1 MTYAIKLLATAPL
14 YFISIL
20 LIAGLHNCFSVA
32 HAITVTSLTNASA
45 HPIEVVSL
53 TDSQQKH
60 TNLPMHS
67 SIFLDS
73 EGGASFAEVLSAP
86 FIPVQSMADLQ
97 LAYTRSPVW
106 LRTAIHNNTDTEQQ
120 LFLRFDNPSLAHV
133 SLHTADLHN
142 PHQGASQQT
151 RNDRTNTHFMQS
163 GLYVPLHERA
173 YITRLSSFPL
183 TFAPDQTL
191 VLYARVES
199 PASKSLG
206 YALLTEFEHRNTA
219 YRHSF
224 WLTAYFGMICA
235 LALYNLLL
243 FVGLRDKVFALY
255 TLFALS
261 FGIAGLSFNGLG
273 YLIFWDNAPIDSYRV
288 VAVGYTLSAFIGTLF
303 TQQFLHTQVVSPRW
317 HRYLN
322 TLAVLAAFGVVGAVF
337 LPPYLALPWMDLVG
351 LAVCLSLLSCG
362 VYCAYRGVAGS
373 RIFVLAWSVLLIG
386 ASAFALRN
394 LGILPSNT
402 FTMYGLQFG
411 SALEMLLLSFG
422 LVARFHKLKR
432 QKEIAQSRM
441 LRTLKLQEQQLELKV
456 AQRTEEL
463 ENMASTDML
472 TGLLNRN
479 GMARF
484 LDDMLQRSRRA
495 EDSNQGRTQVTLY
508 MLDLD
513 DFKPVNDIYG
523 HEAGDAVLQE
533 VAKRLR
539 QTARNDDGIARFGGD
554 EFIIISEDSQKD
566 TGQQEAGVHTFIQRL
581 QEVIRE
587 PVMLPDGNEVCVY
600 ASIGHASSSGSAD
613 IDQMLRDADI
623 AMYHAKRQKAAS

>member
-1 MTYAIKLLATAPL
+1 MHAIRLLAKATL
-14 YFISIL
+14 HFISIL
-20 LIAGLHNCFSVA
+20 LFAAALSCSFA
-32 HAITVTSLTNASA
+32 AYAVTAEQGSRAESP
-45 HPIEVVSL
+45 HFEVVPL
-53 TDSQQKH
+53 TDAQQKL
-60 TNLPMHS
+60 TSLPMHS
-67 SIFLDS
+67 SILRDP
-73 EGGASFAEVLSAP
+73 EGNASFADVLDAT
-86 FIPVQSMADLQ
+86 FTPVQSMADLQ
-97 LAYTRSPVW
+97 LAYTQSPVW
-106 LRTAIHNNTDTEQQ
+106 LRTAIHNNTDAEQHF
-120 LFLRFDNPSLAHV
+120 FLRFDNPSLGHV
-133 SLHTADLHN
+133 ILHVVHPESSLTVS
-142 PHQGASQQT
+142 PQVMQQ
-151 RNDRTNTHFMQS
+151 HPVFMQS
-163 GLYVPLHERA
+163 GLYVPLRDRA
-173 YITRLSSFPL
+173 YVTRLSSFPL

-191 VLYARVES
+191 LLYSRVES

-206 YALLTEFEHRNTA
+206 FALLDEFDHRNTA

-243 FVGLRDKVFALY
+243 FSGLRDKVFALY
-255 TLFALS
+255 ALFAVS

-273 YLIFWDNAPIDSYRV
+273 NLLFWDNTPIDAYRV

-303 TQQFLHTQVVSPRW
+303 TQQFLHTQVVSPSW

-322 TLAVLAAFGVVGAVF
+322 TLAALAALGVAGAIL
-337 LPPYLALPWMDLVG
+337 LPPALALPLMDLVG
-351 LAVCLSLLSCG
+351 LTVCLSLLSCG
-362 VYCAYRGVAGS
+362 IYCVFKGVAGA

-441 LRTLKLQEQQLELKV
+441 LRTLKLQEQELELKV
-456 AQRTEEL
+456 AQRTQEL

-484 LDDMLQRSRRA
+484 LSDMLQRSRRA
-495 EDSNQGRTQVTLY
+495 EDTHAGRTQVTLY

-523 HEAGDAVLQE
+523 HEAGDVVLKE

-539 QTARNDDGIARFGGD
+539 QTARADDGIARFGGD
-554 EFIIISEDSQKD
+554 EFIIISEDSLKD
-566 TGQQEAGVHTFIQRL
+566 ARQHEEGITAFIQRL
-581 QEVIRE
+581 QEVIRH
-587 PVMLPDGNEVCVY
+587 PVMLPDGSEVCVH
-600 ASIGHASSSGSAD
+600 ASIGHATNSGRAN
-613 IDQMLRDADI
+613 IDQMLRNADM
-623 AMYHAKRQKAAS
+623 AMYHAKRQKAVS

>member
-1 MTYAIKLLATAPL
+1 MHAIRLLAKATL
-14 YFISIL
+14 HFISIL
-20 LIAGLHNCFSVA
+20 LFAAALSCSFA
-32 HAITVTSLTNASA
+32 AYAVTAEQDSRTES
-45 HPIEVVSL
+45 PPFEVVPL
-53 TDSQQKH
+53 TDAQQKL
-60 TNLPMHS
+60 TSLPMHS
-67 SIFLDS
+67 SILRDP
-73 EGGASFAEVLSAP
+73 GGNASFADVRAAT
-86 FIPVQSMADLQ
+86 FTPVQSMADLQ
-97 LAYTRSPVW
+97 LAYTQSPVW
-106 LRTAIHNNTDTEQQ
+106 LRTAIHNNSDAEQYY
-120 LFLRFDNPSLAHV
+120 FLRFDNPSLAHV
-133 SLHTADLHN
+133 ILHVADLDSSLVVN
-142 PHQGASQQT
+142 PEIIKQK
-151 RNDRTNTHFMQS
+151 S
-163 GLYVPLHERA
+163 GLYVPLRQRA
-173 YITRLSSFPL
+173 YVTRLSSFPL

-191 VLYARVES
+191 VLYSRVES

-206 YALLTEFEHRNTA
+206 FALLNEFDHRNTA

-243 FVGLRDKVFALY
+243 FSGLRDKVFALY
-255 TLFALS
+255 ALFALS
-261 FGIAGLSFNGLG
+261 FGVAGLSFNGLG
-273 YLIFWDNAPIDSYRV
+273 NLLFWDDTQIDSYRV

-303 TQQFLHTQVVSPRW
+303 TQQFLHTQVVSPSW

-322 TLAVLAAFGVVGAVF
+322 TLAAMAALGVTGAII
-337 LPPYLALPWMDLVG
+337 LPPAIALPLMDLVG
-351 LAVCLSLLSCG
+351 LTVCLSLLACG
-362 VYCAYRGVAGS
+362 VYCAYKGVAGA

-441 LRTLKLQEQQLELKV
+441 LRTLKLQEQELELKV
-456 AQRTEEL
+456 AQRTKEL

-484 LDDMLQRSRRA
+484 LTDILQRSRRA
-495 EDSNQGRTQVTLY
+495 EDTHDGRTQVTLY

-523 HEAGDAVLQE
+523 HEAGDVVLKE

-539 QTARNDDGIARFGGD
+539 QTARADDGIARFGGD
-554 EFIIISEDSQKD
+554 EFIIISEDSLKD
-566 TGQQEAGVHTFIQRL
+566 ARQQEEGITTFIQRL
-581 QEVIRE
+581 QEVIRQ
-587 PVMLPDGNEVCVY
+587 PVMLPDGSEVCVH
-600 ASIGHASSSGSAD
+600 ASIGHATSSGRAD
-613 IDQMLRDADI
+613 IDQMLRNADI